1 MDKKFIMTKDEKAK
15 EFLVAQGCTLL
26 KQNSQ
31 GFFILTNIENLKLN
45 FDQTDLVFTNTLIF

>member
-1 MDKKFIMTKDEKAK
+1 MTKDEKAK